1 VADAE
6 IEIGECENTELTA
19 REAQRILAVAEESW
33 TATFAMSEGIL
44 ARALRS
50 KGDYAGAKTTA
61 EHAIAVARKT
71 MSRSDPRL
79 ASLLT
84 DYAQV
89 LEETGDV
96 RLAQALCV
104 QAVDIFESNGE
115 GNGLSLASAYQNLAV
130 VYTSQGKLKKAL
142 DAVSSAL
149 TAWNRELPPNHPF
162 LVDALATK
170 IVIYGRLKSLP
181 QAEAIIPETLEL
193 SLSRFGPD
201 NPVRAIL
208 LSNVAEIYI
217 AEKKY
222 REAELCF
229 ARPPNYTG
237 GISRTAIPC

>member
-1 VADAE
+1 MHKSWKRQETFGWHRRFASKLWTFLRAME
-6 IEIGECENTELTA
+6 RETA
-19 REAQRILAVAEESW
+19 
-33 TATFAMSEGIL
+33 
-44 ARALRS
+44 
-50 KGDYAGAKTTA
+50 
-61 EHAIAVARKT
+61 
-71 MSRSDPRL
+71 
-79 ASLLT
+79 
-84 DYAQV
+84 
-89 LEETGDV
+89 
-96 RLAQALCV
+96 
-104 QAVDIFESNGE
+104 
-115 GNGLSLASAYQNLAV
+115 LSLASAYQNLAI

-217 AEKKY
+217 AERKY